1 LHSVYVDLKDKSQGY
16 LIFLYFCPAILRD
29 FNLVIMKLSEIY
41 GILGYDY
48 RGKDMVVSHI
58 FIDSRNP
65 VERIETAL
73 FAAIKGE
80 RHDGHDYI
88 KELYAKGIRNFIV
101 NRDFTVENLDE
112 GNIIAVENTL
122 NAIQDIAANY
132 RNTFSFP
139 VLGITGSNGKTCVK
153 EWIYQIFQNV
163 KTVSRSPKSYNSQT
177 GTPLSVL
184 MADSAS
190 ELGIFEA
197 GISLP
202 GEMERLEK
210 ILHPDVGIFTNIGD
224 AHQENFKDIEQK
236 INEKIQLFKRSEL
249 LIYCSDY
256 SAIHRRVAESQHR
269 YSTFTWGH
277 GDDCNLKILSITNIA
292 NKSVIKIKIND
303 SVLRSK
309 IGNEA
314 EFEIPFSDSAS
325 VENAMHC
332 IAFALIEGLD
342 VNLLKTNLANLV
354 PVAMRLEL
362 KEGINKCTII
372 NDSYNSDINSLTIA
386 LNFLDGL
393 TQHKRK
399 TLILSDIMQSES
411 DEQKLYRQV
420 SKLLQSRGIS
430 RFIGIGEALERN
442 AGYFVANSHIPDCK
456 FYRSADKFL
465 AHYNRAGFNNE
476 AVLLKGG
483 RQFRFERISRLLEIQ
498 VHQTVLEID
507 MNAIVNNLNYFRSKL
522 NAGVK
527 LMAMVKASSY
537 GHGSSEIAA
546 LLQYHRIDYLAVAYA
561 DEGVNLREA
570 GITVPIVVLN
580 TEPDNFDIMIDYLLE
595 PEIYSINSL
604 ITFLKTASGMG
615 VSNYPVHL
623 KVDTGMHR
631 LGFVEN
637 DLTELCNI
645 LKNKSEIKV
654 ASVFSHLA
662 ASDERQHDEFTLS
675 QIERFKKFC
684 KSLEKAT
691 GYAFI
696 KHILNSS
703 GIERFPEAQFDM
715 ARLGIGLY
723 GIGNEENSKFL
734 TTIGTLSSAI
744 VQIKHIAEGETVGY
758 GRHGTAKSPKTIAT
772 VPIGYADGLNRKLGN
787 GKGYFMVN
795 GKPAPIIG
803 NICMDACMIDV
814 TGIDAGEGDR
824 VTVMGDAPSVSEIAN
839 AIGTIPYE
847 VLTSISQR
855 VKRIYI
861 SD

>member
-1 LHSVYVDLKDKSQGY
+1 MQY
-16 LIFLYFCPAILRD
+16 
-29 FNLVIMKLSEIY
+29 KLSEIS
-41 GILGYDY
+41 GILGYAYFGND
-48 RGKDMVVSHI
+48 VVINHI
-58 FIDSRNP
+58 FVDSRN
-65 VERIETAL
+65 RIDKLETAL
-73 FAAIKGE
+73 FVAIKGE
-80 RHDGHDYI
+80 RHDGHNYI
-88 KELYAKGIRNFIV
+88 EELYAKGIRNFIV
-101 NRDFTVENLDE
+101 NKDYRVENIVE

-122 NAIQDIAANY
+122 KAIQDIAANY
-132 RNTFSFP
+132 RDTFSFP

-153 EWIYQIFQNV
+153 EWIYQIFQNT

-177 GTPLSVL
+177 GVPLSIL

-190 ELGIFEA
+190 ALGIFEA

-210 ILHPDVGIFTNIGD
+210 ILHPDIGIFTNIGD
-224 AHQENFKDIEQK
+224 AHQENFTDIEQK
-236 INEKIQLFKRSEL
+236 IGEKLQLFKHSKL
-249 LIYCSDY
+249 LIYCPDY
-256 SAIHRRVAESQHR
+256 RNIHQAITNSKHA
-269 YSTFTWGH
+269 YSTFTWGY
-277 GDDCNLKILSITNIA
+277 GNDCDLTILSKTIIR
-292 NKSVIKIKIND
+292 NKTIVKIQLNNSI
-303 SVLRSK
+303 LRNK
-309 IGNEA
+309 LENEA

-332 IAFALIEGLD
+332 IAFALSEGLD
-342 VNLLKTNLANLV
+342 INLLKVNIANIT

-372 NDSYNSDINSLTIA
+372 NDSYNSDLNSLTIA

-393 TQHKRK
+393 TQHTKK
-399 TLILSDIMQSES
+399 TLILSDIIQSDP
-411 DEQKLYRQV
+411 DEKKLYLQV

-442 AGYFVANSHIPDCK
+442 SGYFITNSNIPNCS
-456 FYRSADKFL
+456 FYRNTDKFL
-465 AHYNRAGFNNE
+465 SHCNKANFNNE

-507 MNAIVNNLNYFRSKL
+507 MNAIVNNLNYFKSKL
-522 NAGVK
+522 NDGVK

-537 GHGSSEIAA
+537 GHGSAEIAA
-546 LLQYHRIDYLAVAYA
+546 LLQYHRVDYLAVAYA

-570 GITVPIVVLN
+570 GITMPVVVLN
-580 TEPDNFDIMIDYLLE
+580 TEPDNFDVMIEYLLE
-595 PEIYSINSL
+595 PEIYSLNSL

-615 VSNYPVHL
+615 INNYPVHI

-631 LGFVEN
+631 LGFIEN
-637 DLTELCNI
+637 DLPKLCNI
-645 LKNKSEIKV
+645 LKNRHEIKV

-662 ASDERQHDEFTLS
+662 ASDECRHDEFTLA
-675 QIERFKKFC
+675 QIEKFKRFC
-684 KSLEKAT
+684 KSLEKET
-691 GYAFI
+691 GYSFI

-703 GIERFPEAQFDM
+703 GIERFPDAQFDM

-723 GIGNEENSKFL
+723 GVGIEQNSKYL
-734 TTIGTLSSAI
+734 ANVGTLSSAI
-744 VQIKHIAEGETVGY
+744 VQIKQIDEGETIGY
-758 GRHGTAKSPKTIAT
+758 GRHGVATISKTIAT

-787 GKGYFMVN
+787 GKGYFVLN

-803 NICMDACMIDV
+803 NICMDACMIDIS
-814 TGIDAGEGDR
+814 GIDAKEGDR
-824 VTVMGDAPSVSEIAN
+824 VIIMGDTPSVSEIAN
-839 AIGTIPYE
+839 TIGTIPYE

>member
-1 LHSVYVDLKDKSQGY
+1 MQY
-16 LIFLYFCPAILRD
+16 
-29 FNLVIMKLSEIY
+29 KLSEIA
-41 GILGYDY
+41 GILGCVYLGND
-48 RGKDMVVSHI
+48 VVINHI
-58 FIDSRNP
+58 FVDSRN
-65 VERIETAL
+65 RIDKMETAL
-73 FAAIKGE
+73 FVAIKGE

-88 KELYAKGIRNFIV
+88 EELYAKGIRNFVV
-101 NRDFTVENLDE
+101 NKDFQTKNLDE

-122 NAIQDIAANY
+122 KAIQDIAANY
-132 RNTFSFP
+132 RDTFLFP

-153 EWIYQIFQNV
+153 EWIYQIFQNT
-163 KTVSRSPKSYNSQT
+163 KTVGRSPKSYNSQI
-177 GTPLSVL
+177 GAPLSIL
-184 MADSAS
+184 MTDNAS

-202 GEMERLEK
+202 GEMTRLER
-210 ILHPDVGIFTNIGD
+210 ILHPDTGIFTNIGD
-224 AHQENFKDIEQK
+224 AHQENFADVKQK
-236 INEKIQLFKRSEL
+236 IDEKLHLFKRSKL

-256 SAIHRRVAESQHR
+256 SLLHKAISGSKHR
-269 YSTFTWGH
+269 YSTFTWGY
-277 GDDCNLKILSITNIA
+277 GDDCNLKILDKTNLP
-292 NKSVIKIKIND
+292 NKTIIKIKVND
-303 SVLRSK
+303 SILRGK
-309 IGNEA
+309 TGNEA

-325 VENAMHC
+325 VENAIHC
-332 IAFALIEGLD
+332 IAFSLTEGLD
-342 VNLLKTNLANLV
+342 VNLLKANLANIA

-393 TQHKRK
+393 TQDKKK
-399 TLILSDIMQSES
+399 TLILSDIMQSEP
-411 DEQKLYRQV
+411 DEKKLYQQV

-430 RFIGIGEALERN
+430 RFVGIGKALERN
-442 AGYFVANSHIPDCK
+442 SGYFVTPHSNIPDCK
-456 FYRSADKFL
+456 FYPDTDKFL
-465 AHYNRAGFNNE
+465 SHYNKANFNNE
-476 AVLLKGG
+476 AILLKGG

-498 VHQTVLEID
+498 VHQTVLEIN

-522 NAGVK
+522 NEGVK

-546 LLQYHRIDYLAVAYA
+546 LLQYHRVDYLAVAYA

-570 GITVPIVVLN
+570 GITMPIVVLN
-580 TEPDNFDIMIDYLLE
+580 TEPDNFDIMIEYLLE

-615 VSNYPVHL
+615 TGNYPIHI
-623 KVDTGMHR
+623 KVDTGMRR

-637 DLTELCNI
+637 DLPKLSNI
-645 LKNKSEIKV
+645 LKNRQEIKI

-662 ASDERQHDEFTLS
+662 ASDESNHDEFTAL
-675 QIERFKKFC
+675 QIEKFRRFC
-684 KSLEKAT
+684 ISLEKET

-703 GIERFPEAQFDM
+703 GIERFPDAQFDM

-723 GIGNEENSKFL
+723 GIGIEENRKYL
-734 TTIGTLSSAI
+734 ANIGTLSSAI
-744 VQIKHIAEGETVGY
+744 VQIKQIDEGETVGY
-758 GRHGTAKSPKTIAT
+758 GRHGIATSPKTIAT

-787 GKGYFMVN
+787 GKGYFVVN
-795 GKPAPIIG
+795 EKPAPIIG
-803 NICMDACMIDV
+803 NICMDACMIDI
-814 TGIDAGEGDR
+814 TGIDAKEGDR
-824 VTVMGDAPSVSEIAN
+824 VIIMGETPSVSEIAN

-855 VKRIYI
+855 VKRVYV